1 MLGFLWRFIA
11 RGLDFFTLV
20 LPASILFEGL
30 LVGVGDFGVFDS
42 SSRPASTFV
51 DLAFGETLSLAGK
64 VEALAAGVE
73 GTVSEPEHEGVE
85 DVGGELVRRVVGTA
99 PSTLVFIFLA
109 RVVRTFSS
117 SSEEG

>member
-1 MLGFLWRFIA
+1 LFS
-11 RGLDFFTLV
+11 LV

-30 LVGVGDFGVFDS
+30 LVGVSDFGVFDS
-42 SSRPASTFV
+42 SSRPPTTFV
-51 DLAFGETLSLAGK
+51 DLAFRGTLGGK
-64 VEALAAGVE
+64 IMALTAGVE

-85 DVGGELVRRVVGTA
+85 DIGGELVRRVVRTTL
-99 PSTLVFIFLA
+99 STFVFIFLA